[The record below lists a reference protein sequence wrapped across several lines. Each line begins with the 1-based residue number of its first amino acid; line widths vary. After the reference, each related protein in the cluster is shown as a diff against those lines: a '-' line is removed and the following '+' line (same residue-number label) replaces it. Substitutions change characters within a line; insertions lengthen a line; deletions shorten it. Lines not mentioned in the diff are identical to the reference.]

1 MQLHN
6 ANRTCWNCPAIDLAG
21 KVDFRACGQSV
32 EALQKTL
39 PEDSDVL
46 VMAECK
52 RRPELGLFDPMSIT
66 FEECPEWV
74 EGPYGYMLEDMR
86 VMILGIDGYLGWT
99 LALWLGSLGF
109 QVSGID
115 NYARRVWVMEQGADT
130 VVPIAMM
137 GERLEVATNVLG
149 VDINFRRMDIA
160 ARSHLREFIQDVRP
174 EAIVHYA
181 ECPSAPFSMIDAE
194 HAIEVQRNNVLGTL
208 GLLFTIRDTVPESA
222 LLKLGTMGEYGT
234 PLTGRPLFE
243 GMFPADA
250 VLHWDGREWSM
261 GGELTPRDP
270 VSFYHVSKVQDTFNV
285 YESCK
290 YWWLRSYDIMQGVI
304 YGVHTP
310 QLAADP
316 RLRTRFDID
325 EWFGTVINRF
335 VAQAILGMPLT
346 VYGAGEQVR
355 GFIGLQDAM
364 QCMTRLIVSPPEPG
378 QYGVV
383 NQMSGYSSIREL
395 AEKVARIGRQEFNLP
410 VKIQRVENPRVEAD
424 RHPFE
429 PIYENLPKEYGFEP
443 RVSPE
448 EEIYRMFE
456 LLTQPHI
463 RKRIQQAMY
472 HIVPRTWWSGE
483 HRRVETVEMLEDALE
498 RMAGDGHEPEHPI
511 PSVRRIKT
519 IETLED
525 TSERM
530 GGDGQEPERL
540 VPSDER
546 LQTPAED

>member
-1 MQLHN
+1 MNLRTKPHN
-6 ANRTCWNCPAIDLAG
+6 AHLTCWNCPAIDLAG
-21 KVDFRACGQSV
+21 KVDFRACGQTV
-32 EALQKTL
+32 EKFTGAMG
-39 PEDSDVL
+39 EDSDVY
-46 VMAECK
+46 VMAECH

-66 FEECPEWV
+66 FEDCPEWV
-74 EGPYGYMLEDMR
+74 EREPYGYVLKDMR

-115 NYARRVWVMEQGADT
+115 NFARRVWVMEQGADT

-137 GERLEVATNVLG
+137 QERLEVARERLG
-149 VDINFRRMDIA
+149 IDINFRRMDIA
-160 ARSHLREFIQDVRP
+160 ARSHLREFVQDVKP

-181 ECPSAPFSMIDAE
+181 ECPSAPFSMIDAD

-208 GLLFTIRDTVPESA
+208 GLLFTMRDAAPESA
-222 LLKLGTMGEYGT
+222 LIKLGTMGEYGT

-250 VLHWDGREWSM
+250 VLHWDNREWSM

-290 YWWLRSYDIMQGVI
+290 YWWLRSYDVMQGVI

-316 RLRTRFDID
+316 RLRSRFDID

-335 VAQAILGMPLT
+335 VAQAIVGMPLT
-346 VYGAGEQVR
+346 IYGAGEQVR

-364 QCMTRLIVSPPEPG
+364 QCMSRLIITPPEPG
-378 QYGVV
+378 QYSVV
-383 NQMSGYSSIREL
+383 NQMSGYYGIREL

-429 PIYENLPKEYGFEP
+429 PIYEKLPGQFGFEP
-443 RVSPE
+443 QVSPE
-448 EEIYRMFE
+448 EEISRMFE
-456 LLTQPHI
+456 LLMQPHI
-463 RKRIQQAMY
+463 RKRIQSAMY
-472 HIVPRTWWSGE
+472 HIVPRTWWSGD
-483 HRRVETVEMLEDALE
+483 HRRVESLEL
-498 RMAGDGHEPEHPI
+498 
-511 PSVRRIKT
+511 
-519 IETLED
+519 LED
-525 TSERM
+525 TP
-530 GGDGQEPERL
+530 GQDGDDGHRPNRPISPEQRR
-540 VPSDER
+540 VY
-546 LQTPAED
+546 AEDQP

>member
-1 MQLHN
+1 MEKLHN
-6 ANRTCWNCPAIDLAG
+6 ASKTCWNCPAIDLAG

-32 EALQKTL
+32 EAFQKLL

-52 RRPELGLFDPMSIT
+52 RRPELGLFDPMGIT

-74 EGPYGYMLEDMR
+74 ESPYGYMLKDMR

-109 QVSGID
+109 KVSGID

-130 VVPIAMM
+130 VVPIALMQ
-137 GERLEVATNVLG
+137 ERLEVARDVLG
-149 VDINFRRMDIA
+149 IDINFHRMDLA
-160 ARSHLREFIQDVRP
+160 ARSHLRELMQDIKP

-181 ECPSAPFSMIDAE
+181 ECPSAPFSMLDAE
-194 HAIEVQRNNVLGTL
+194 HAIEVQRKNVLGTL

-222 LLKLGTMGEYGT
+222 LVKLGTMGEYGT

-250 VLHWDGREWSM
+250 VLQWDGREWSM

-335 VAQAILGMPLT
+335 VAQAIVGIPLT
-346 VYGAGEQVR
+346 IYGAGEQVR
-355 GFIGLQDAM
+355 GFIGLQDGM
-364 QCMTRLIVSPPEPG
+364 QCITRLLLSPPEPG

-383 NQMSGYSSIREL
+383 NQMSGYYSIRDL
-395 AEKVARIGRQEFNLP
+395 AEKVARVGKEEFNLP

-429 PIYENLPKEYGFEP
+429 PIFENLSKQYGFEP
-443 RVSPE
+443 QVLPE

-463 RKRIQQAMY
+463 RKRIQQMMY
-472 HIVPRTWWSGE
+472 HVVPRTWWSGD
-483 HRRVETVEMLEDALE
+483 HRRV
-498 RMAGDGHEPEHPI
+498 
-511 PSVRRIKT
+511 KT
-519 IETLED
+519 IEILEEPQMP
-525 TSERM
+525 TPS
-530 GGDGQEPERL
+530 GASQAGDDGREHKSAPALGQDRVL
-540 VPSDER
+540 GD
-546 LQTPAED
+546 

>member
-1 MQLHN
+1 MKLHN
-6 ANRTCWNCPAIDLAG
+6 ADKTCWNCPAIDLAG

-32 EALQKTL
+32 ESFQKNL

-46 VMAECK
+46 IMAECK

-66 FEECPEWV
+66 FEECPEWI
-74 EGPYGYMLEDMR
+74 ESPYGYMLKDMR

-115 NYARRVWVMEQGADT
+115 NYARRMWLMEQGADT

-137 GERLEVATNVLG
+137 PERLEVAKQVLG
-149 VDINFRRMDIA
+149 QEINFRRMDIS
-160 ARSHLREFIQDVRP
+160 ARSQLREFIADVQP

-208 GLLFTIRDTVPESA
+208 GLLFIIRDTVPESA

-234 PLTGRPLFE
+234 PLTGRPIFE

-250 VLHWDGREWSM
+250 VLRWDNREWSL

-316 RLRTRFDID
+316 RLRTRLDID

-335 VAQAILGMPLT
+335 VAQAIVGIPLT
-346 VYGAGEQVR
+346 IYGAGEQVR
-355 GFIGLQDAM
+355 GFIGLRDAM

-383 NQMSGYSSIREL
+383 NQMSGYYSIREL
-395 AEKVARIGRQEFNLP
+395 AEKVARVGRREFGLD

-429 PIYENLPKEYGFEP
+429 PIFENLPKQFGFEP
-443 RVSPE
+443 QVSPE
-448 EEIYRMFE
+448 DEIYRMFE

-463 RKRIQQAMY
+463 RKRIQQMMY
-472 HIVPRTWWSGE
+472 HIVPRTWWTGE
-483 HRRVETVEMLEDALE
+483 HRRVKTIELIEPDQEVIG
-498 RMAGDGHEPEHPI
+498 GDGHGAK
-511 PSVRRIKT
+511 PSKYT
-519 IETLED
+519 
-525 TSERM
+525 
-530 GGDGQEPERL
+530 Q
-540 VPSDER
+540 PS
-546 LQTPAED
+546 PALTKE

>member
-1 MQLHN
+1 MSTSRKPHN
-6 ANRTCWNCPAIDLAG
+6 ALMTCWNCPAIDLAG
-21 KVDFRACGQSV
+21 KVDFRACGQTV
-32 EALQKTL
+32 EKFDSGMGD
-39 PEDSDVL
+39 DSDIY
-46 VMAECK
+46 VMAECH
-52 RRPELGLFDPMSIT
+52 RRPDLGLFDPTSIA

-74 EGPYGYMLEDMR
+74 QGPYGLMLKDMR

-115 NYARRVWVMEQGADT
+115 NYARRMWLMEQGADT
-130 VVPIAMM
+130 VVPIARMQ
-137 GERLEVATNVLG
+137 ERLEVTRDILG
-149 VDINFRRMDIA
+149 IEMNFRRMDIA

-222 LLKLGTMGEYGT
+222 MLKLGTMGEYGT

-243 GMFPADA
+243 GLFPADA

-270 VSFYHVSKVQDTFNV
+270 VSFYHVSKVQDTFNI

-335 VAQAILGMPLT
+335 VAQAIVGIPLT
-346 VYGAGEQVR
+346 IYGAGEQVR

-364 QCMTRLIVSPPEPG
+364 QCMTRLLLAPPEPG

-383 NQMSGYSSIREL
+383 NQMSGYYSIREL
-395 AEKVARIGRQEFNLP
+395 AEMVAQVGRQEFNLP

-429 PIYENLPKEYGFEP
+429 PIFEKLPNQFGFEP
-443 RVSPE
+443 QVSPE
-448 EEIYRMFE
+448 EEIVRMFE
-456 LLTQPHI
+456 LLIQPHV

-472 HIVPRTWWSGE
+472 HIVPRTWWSGD
-483 HRRVETVEMLEDALE
+483 HRRVETIEVLELE
-498 RMAGDGHEPEHPI
+498 QELD
-511 PSVRRIKT
+511 
-519 IETLED
+519 
-525 TSERM
+525 RM
-530 GGDGQEPERL
+530 GGDGRGAVRGRVGEGE
-540 VPSDER
+540 SG
-546 LQTPAED
+546 